1 MASLCH
7 RHHFHRN
14 SLLPRGCPYHHE
26 QIVLPFLFNCLQLH
40 CLHFA
45 PVDCITLIMGMA
57 IVQNFVHLLQS
68 LLHPHITHTFNTQLH
83 NHGIL
88 FSCNMQPFALGPPLL
103 DLLYDVIMCNDTRV
117 VWVKKKFFS
126 IFTIYLLSKKKAGI
140 ALPQINLAG
149 NVGNMSA
156 TCRRQGKMSPI
167 FVPTGQFWRHGL
179 QCVGTLC
186 VTISQHC
193 RTKYRQHMYVGK
205 YIDESILSNSQR
217 ISTCLLSSALSAHT
231 KFCICTLP

>member
-1 MASLCH
+1 M
-7 RHHFHRN
+7 R
-14 SLLPRGCPYHHE
+14 P
-26 QIVLPFLFNCLQLH
+26 LF
-40 CLHFA
+40 
-45 PVDCITLIMGMA
+45 IYLICDL
-57 IVQNFVHLLQS
+57 VWL
-68 LLHPHITHTFNTQLH
+68 
-83 NHGIL
+83 
-88 FSCNMQPFALGPPLL
+88 
-103 DLLYDVIMCNDTRV
+103 LLYYAILLITFCSTSCEKNAVRV
-117 VWVKKKFFS
+117 APHKWSVFFC
-126 IFTIYLLSKKKAGI
+126 
-140 ALPQINLAG
+140 LAA
-149 NVGNMSA
+149 NFGNMSA
-156 TCRRQGKMSPI
+156 TCWQQVGIMSATCRQQGKMSPI